1 MVISTLHQIL
11 KDAMAQQGGSFGAA
25 PAAAGAADG
34 GPAAA
39 ALYAAQQGLACG
51 DAGGWGS
58 PNGAAG
64 ASFGSGTPQE
74 GWHLARR
81 MLVCWCVQA

>member
-11 KDAMAQQGGSFGAA
+11 KDAMAQQGGSFGAG
-25 PAAAGAADG
+25 PAASGGADAAAA
-34 GPAAA
+34 AAA

-58 PNGAAG
+58 PNAAAG
-64 ASFGSGTPQE
+64 ASFGSGGQGRP
-74 GWHLARR
+74 GA
-81 MLVCWCVQA
+81 VYCVQAVLCWVS

>member
-11 KDAMAQQGGSFGAA
+11 KDAMAQQGGSFGAG
-25 PAAAGAADG
+25 PAAGGTDNGAA
-34 GPAAA
+34 ATAA

-58 PNGAAG
+58 PNAAAG
-64 ASFGSGTPQE
+64 ASFGSG
-74 GWHLARR
+74 GH
-81 MLVCWCVQA
+81 